1 MFGFTTLMTVYNIN
15 RISSIIG
22 EIYQIQDI
30 NDKLYLEER
39 LIELKGRIL
48 ESGCIGIKFTQWFIT
63 KIKTCG
69 DELNNTIVKYF
80 EDIFDNCPQHSLEY
94 SKSKFLEEFKIPLEN
109 IIEIESL
116 EIIGSGSIGQVYKGI
131 LKGLNKPV
139 AIKVKHPDVMKSID
153 NIEPLI
159 NILTYLQSYNYFRN
173 RYNLYLDFGEFLD
186 DLKMQVD
193 FTNEVYNS
201 ITFGKNYEDNN
212 HVIIPKVY
220 YYTSNI
226 IIFEYVGG
234 VSYSTLEDY
243 AKSQVSLNLISFFEE
258 SLMVHNFIHCDLHEK
273 NWSVLYEDG
282 VYKLIIYDYG
292 ICYRSK
298 SAEFARELWD
308 CFETNNS
315 KKLIEIARN
324 NIIVDDFS
332 QEIADEIEI
341 AINHILKTNV
351 NSHYILSK
359 IINILSKRENV
370 KFNKIAINLIIYFS
384 MIEKILKENNIVC
397 NSNCSSS
404 NPEKVIYNLKMNI
417 LSYGKAYNVYHK
429 LGKYIENTL
438 DGVPENYTLFVDTEN
453 SDLTFIS
460 LD

>member
-1 MFGFTTLMTVYNIN
+1 MFGFTTIATIYNIN
-15 RISSIIG
+15 RISTIIG

-30 NDKLYLEER
+30 NNKSYLEGR
-39 LIELKGRIL
+39 LIELKWRIL

-63 KIKTCG
+63 KIKTYG
-69 DELNNTIVKYF
+69 DELNNIIIKYF
-80 EDIFDNCPQHSLEY
+80 EDIFDNCPEHSLEY
-94 SKSKFLEEFKIPLEN
+94 SKNIFLEEFKIPLEN
-109 IIEIESL
+109 IIEIDSL

-131 LKGLNKPV
+131 LKGLNKQV
-139 AIKVKHPDVMKSID
+139 AIKVKHPDVMKTID

-159 NILTYLQSYNYFRN
+159 NIITYLQSYNYFRN
-173 RYNLYLDFGEFLD
+173 KYNLYIDFEEFLD

-193 FTNEVYNS
+193 FRNEVFNS
-201 ITFGKNYEDNN
+201 ITFGKNYQDNN
-212 HVIIPKVY
+212 NIIIPKVY

-226 IIFEYVGG
+226 IIFEYVAG

-258 SLMVHNFIHCDLHEK
+258 SLLVHNFIHCDLHEK
-273 NWSVLYEDG
+273 NWAVLYKDG

-292 ICYRSK
+292 ICYRPNSV
-298 SAEFARELWD
+298 EFSRELWD

-315 KKLIEIARN
+315 KKLIEIAKN
-324 NIIVDDFS
+324 NIIIDDFS
-332 QEIADEIEI
+332 QEMSDEIEI
-341 AINHILKTNV
+341 AINHILETNV

-359 IINILSKRENV
+359 IINIFSKRRNV

-384 MIEKILKENNIVC
+384 MIEKILKENNIIS
-397 NSNCSSS
+397 NSNFSIK
-404 NPEKVIYNLKMNI
+404 NPEKLIYNLKMNI

-438 DGVPENYTLFVDTEN
+438 NGIPKNYTLFNDTEN

>member
-1 MFGFTTLMTVYNIN
+1 MFGFTTIATIYNIN
-15 RISSIIG
+15 RISTIIG

-30 NDKLYLEER
+30 NNKHYLEGR
-39 LIELKGRIL
+39 LIELKERIL

-63 KIKTCG
+63 KIKTYG
-69 DELNNTIVKYF
+69 DELNNIIIKYF

-94 SKSKFLEEFKIPLEN
+94 SKNIFLEEFKIPLEN
-109 IIEIESL
+109 IIEIDSL
-116 EIIGSGSIGQVYKGI
+116 KIIGSGSIGQVYKGI
-131 LKGLNKPV
+131 LKGLNKQV
-139 AIKVKHPDVMKSID
+139 AIKVKHPDVMKTID

-159 NILTYLQSYNYFRN
+159 NIITYLQSYNYFRN
-173 RYNLYLDFGEFLD
+173 KYNLYIDFEEFLD

-193 FTNEVYNS
+193 FRNEVFNS
-201 ITFGKNYEDNN
+201 ITFGKNYQDNN
-212 HVIIPKVY
+212 NIIIPKVY

-258 SLMVHNFIHCDLHEK
+258 SLLVHNFIHCDLHEK
-273 NWSVLYEDG
+273 NWAVLYKDG

-292 ICYRSK
+292 ICYRANSV
-298 SAEFARELWD
+298 EFSRELWD
-308 CFETNNS
+308 CFENNNS
-315 KKLIEIARN
+315 KKLIEIAKN
-324 NIIVDDFS
+324 NIIIDDFS
-332 QEIADEIEI
+332 QEMSDEIEI
-341 AINHILKTNV
+341 AINHILETNV

-359 IINILSKRENV
+359 IINIFSKRGNV

-384 MIEKILKENNIVC
+384 MIEKILKENNIIS
-397 NSNCSSS
+397 NSNFSIK
-404 NPEKVIYNLKMNI
+404 NPEKLIYNLKMNI

-438 DGVPENYTLFVDTEN
+438 NGIPKNYTLFNDTEN

>member
-1 MFGFTTLMTVYNIN
+1 MFGFTTIATIYNIN
-15 RISSIIG
+15 RISTIIG

-30 NDKLYLEER
+30 NNKHYLEGR
-39 LIELKGRIL
+39 LIELKERIL

-63 KIKTCG
+63 KIKTYG
-69 DELNNTIVKYF
+69 DELNNIIIKYF

-94 SKSKFLEEFKIPLEN
+94 SENIFLEEFKIPLEN
-109 IIEIESL
+109 IIEIDSL
-116 EIIGSGSIGQVYKGI
+116 KIIGSGSIGQVYKGI
-131 LKGLNKPV
+131 LKGLNKQV
-139 AIKVKHPDVMKSID
+139 AIKVKHPDVMKTID

-159 NILTYLQSYNYFRN
+159 NIITYLQSYNYFRN
-173 RYNLYLDFGEFLD
+173 KYNLYIDFEEFLD

-193 FTNEVYNS
+193 FRNEVFNS
-201 ITFGKNYEDNN
+201 ITFGKNYQDNN
-212 HVIIPKVY
+212 NIIIPKVY

-258 SLMVHNFIHCDLHEK
+258 SLLVHNFIHCDLHEK
-273 NWSVLYEDG
+273 NWAVLYKDG

-292 ICYRSK
+292 ICYRANSV
-298 SAEFARELWD
+298 EFSRELWD
-308 CFETNNS
+308 CFENNNS
-315 KKLIEIARN
+315 KKLIEIAKN
-324 NIIVDDFS
+324 NIIIDDFS
-332 QEIADEIEI
+332 QEMSDEIEI
-341 AINHILKTNV
+341 AINHILETNV

-359 IINILSKRENV
+359 IINIFSKRGNV

-384 MIEKILKENNIVC
+384 MIEKILKENNIIS
-397 NSNCSSS
+397 NSNFSIK
-404 NPEKVIYNLKMNI
+404 NPEKLIYNLKMNI

-438 DGVPENYTLFVDTEN
+438 NGIPKNYTLFNDTEN